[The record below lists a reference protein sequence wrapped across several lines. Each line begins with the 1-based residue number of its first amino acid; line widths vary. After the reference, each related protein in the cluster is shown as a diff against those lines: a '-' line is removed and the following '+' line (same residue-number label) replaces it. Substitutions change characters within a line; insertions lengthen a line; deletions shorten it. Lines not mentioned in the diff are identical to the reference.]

1 VPLCPECG
9 VGLTT
14 VRYEEFGW
22 LDVKKD
28 GSYSEQRTRK
38 YVCSMCDKEIG
49 GYGLKAWGFNP
60 MLKVY
65 VVVGLMG
72 GLIEDIKAYTNEEDA
87 DEYEKKLCETYELPY
102 DREERHDAESEN
114 EVHHY
119 ELELRGKH
127 PQV

>member
-1 VPLCPECG
+1 
-9 VGLTT
+9 
-14 VRYEEFGW
+14 
-22 LDVKKD
+22 
-28 GSYSEQRTRK
+28 
-38 YVCSMCDKEIG
+38 
-49 GYGLKAWGFNP
+49 

>member
-1 VPLCPECG
+1 MKFGVYEEGHEIEETLEAPTLEKAREILEQRIEKGEVADLRIVPLCPECG

-14 VRYEEFGW
+14 VRYEEYGW

-60 MLKVY
+60 IL
-65 VVVGLMG
+65 G
-72 GLIEDIKAYTNEEDA
+72 
-87 DEYEKKLCETYELPY
+87 
-102 DREERHDAESEN
+102 
-114 EVHHY
+114 
-119 ELELRGKH
+119 
-127 PQV
+127 